1 VAALPQRT
9 GALLAG
15 LSEDQSRMALS
26 AGSPRIADAA
36 ELHIEV
42 FLSDETH
49 LEMA

>member
-1 VAALPQRT
+1 LPQRT

-15 LSEDQSRMALS
+15 LSEDQSGVALS
-26 AGSPRIADAA
+26 AGSPGVADAA

-42 FLSDETH
+42 FLNHETH